1 MPCKNCFKSMSQLI
15 SLFLLLFSWQITSQN
30 LLSKEDRK
38 GNLFFKISSEYRI
51 VSLFDRDIDQIDV
64 VDVQDQTTGL
74 GFNYAFDW
82 FTGTNF
88 SLGFSH
94 TLRYDHILKA
104 RLDPNQLAVVSGVD
118 TNGLLM
124 DFHFYVQYHIKVF
137 KNSELYVVL
146 GRSLLNVGS
155 DYNEADRIFDEQG
168 EFIGALV
175 TSTNTNYGSWNGGLG
190 WKKNRYSIL
199 GGIYLS
205 DNVDYFNESGI
216 LTIPYIRFSYNLGKL

>member
-1 MPCKNCFKSMSQLI
+1 MSPLI
-15 SLFLLLFSWQITSQN
+15 SLFLLLFSWQMTSQN

-38 GNLFFKISSEYRI
+38 GSLFFKISSEYRI
-51 VSLFDRDIDQIDV
+51 VSLFDDDIDQIDV

-74 GFNYAFDW
+74 AFNYAFDW
-82 FTGTNF
+82 FTGKNF

-104 RLDPNQLAVVSGVD
+104 RLNPNQIGVVSDAD

-124 DFHFYVQYHIKVF
+124 DFHFYMQYHIKIF
-137 KNSELYVVL
+137 ENSELYVVL
-146 GRSLLNVGS
+146 GRTLFNVGS
-155 DYNEADRIFDEQG
+155 DYNDARRFFDEQG
-168 EFIGALV
+168 ELIVART
-175 TSTNTNYGSWNGGLG
+175 TSLNTNYGSWNGGLG